1 MQTLIYRKHLADE
14 KMLDL
19 QSENILG
26 LIKASS
32 QETGVGVDPPV

>member
-1 MQTLIYRKHLADE
+1 MQTLIVRKHLADE

-19 QSENILG
+19 QFENILA

-32 QETGVGVDPPV
+32 QETGVGVN